1 MKKQSR
7 IGAEET
13 ITAISTAL
21 GEGAIGIVRLSGQDA
36 VKIADC
42 VFRSKKGKL
51 PSSFR
56 SFTSHFGHV
65 YDKDTVVDE
74 ALLTVMRA
82 PKSYTKEE
90 VVEISCHGG
99 VVPLKRTLGLV
110 LENGARLAEPGEFT
124 KRAFINGRLD
134 LTQAE
139 AVLDIIR
146 AKTDASLRAALGQLD
161 GRLSSS
167 LNKIRDELISISA
180 NIEAS
185 IDFPDDDIEI
195 ISGAKVRE
203 RLGSVKQE
211 ISRLLETA
219 DRGIILR
226 EGISCVICGKPN
238 VGKSSMLNAL
248 IGRERAIVTHIPG
261 TTRDSIEEFVNILG
275 IPFKL
280 TDTAGITPT
289 EDIVERE
296 GVLRSRE
303 HIESADLVLLLLDAS
318 SRLTGEDRV
327 LIEDTKCRQRI
338 IVLNKIDL
346 ARKLSLAT
354 AKGETVAEVSAK
366 SGEGI
371 SGLKEKMSEKV
382 FGGGVR
388 ATEGAVVT
396 NARQKDALR
405 RSCESLGEA
414 IRAVDGKLSPELIA
428 IELRESL
435 DCIGEMVGETVTDDI
450 LDKVFSQFCIG
461 K

>member
-1 MKKQSR
+1 MKKRSK
-7 IGAEET
+7 IDAEDT
-13 ITAISTAL
+13 IAAISTPL
-21 GEGAIGIVRLSGQDA
+21 GEGAIGIIRLSGKDA
-36 VKIADC
+36 VKIADG
-42 VFRSKKGKL
+42 VFRSKKGGL

-56 SFTSHFGHV
+56 SFTSHFGRV
-65 YDKDTVVDE
+65 YDKDSVVDE

-82 PKSYTKEE
+82 PKSYTKEDT
-90 VVEISCHGG
+90 VEISCHGG
-99 VVPLKRTLGLV
+99 VIPLRRSLGLV
-110 LENGARLAEPGEFT
+110 LERGARLAEPGEFT
-124 KRAFINGRLD
+124 RRAFINGRLD

-146 AKTDASLRAALGQLD
+146 AKTDASLRAAMSQLD

-167 LNKIRDELISISA
+167 LNEIRDEIISISA

-185 IDFPDDDIEI
+185 IDFPDEDIEI
-195 ISGAKVRE
+195 ISEAKIGE
-203 RLGSVKQE
+203 RLGSVKRE
-211 ISRLLETA
+211 IWRLLETA
-219 DRGIILR
+219 EGGIILR

-261 TTRDSIEEFVNILG
+261 TTRDTIEEFINILG

-280 TDTAGITPT
+280 ADTAGITPT

-303 HIESADLVLLLLDAS
+303 HIEAADLVLLVLDAS
-318 SRLTGEDRV
+318 SRLTDEDRV
-327 LIEDTKCRQRI
+327 LLEDTKGRQRI

-346 ARKLSLAT
+346 ARKISLVAP
-354 AKGETVAEVSAK
+354 KDETVAEVSAK

-371 SGLKEKMSEKV
+371 GGLKEKMSEKV
-382 FGGGVR
+382 YGGGVR

-396 NARQKDALR
+396 NVRQKDALR
-405 RSCESLGEA
+405 RSYESLTEA
-414 IRAVDGKLSPELIA
+414 IKAVDGNLSPELIA

>member
-226 EGISCVICGKPN
+226 EGISCVIDR
-238 VGKSSMLNAL
+238 KS
-248 IGRERAIVTHIPG
+248 
-261 TTRDSIEEFVNILG
+261 
-275 IPFKL
+275 
-280 TDTAGITPT
+280 
-289 EDIVERE
+289 
-296 GVLRSRE
+296 
-303 HIESADLVLLLLDAS
+303 
-318 SRLTGEDRV
+318 
-327 LIEDTKCRQRI
+327 
-338 IVLNKIDL
+338 
-346 ARKLSLAT
+346 
-354 AKGETVAEVSAK
+354 
-366 SGEGI
+366 
-371 SGLKEKMSEKV
+371 
-382 FGGGVR
+382 
-388 ATEGAVVT
+388 VV
-396 NARQKDALR
+396 
-405 RSCESLGEA
+405 
-414 IRAVDGKLSPELIA
+414 
-428 IELRESL
+428 
-435 DCIGEMVGETVTDDI
+435 
-450 LDKVFSQFCIG
+450 
-461 K
+461 